1 MAAHAM
7 GKKPANRFPAALLA
21 LCTGAL
27 APGSVDGLTLFRIGG
42 PPPDEQGIEVVHL
55 SWEEAASGYG
65 GSVRSLDFEEG
76 RMAPVLL
83 DPDRNISLD
92 VLSLGGTPFG
102 AKHVRTENDFH
113 LRVVDGDPT
122 TAFEE
127 ADIKEVL
134 EHPLIGI
141 DLGGILP
148 VNRVVFYPTPE
159 GQDRFVEDFKI
170 YLFDGD
176 PSVLNSPLSNVR
188 SYVLVAEAE
197 DNRSPRVEVTIPT
210 RLAHT
215 VMVVIGDPHRRER
228 TIRPWEIAELEVYGE
243 GFAPAAS
250 YSSRI
255 LDLGGVSSLGQV
267 RWRERKD
274 PGAKV
279 EIRSRSGA
287 ADDPVR
293 YWRLTGRG
301 EERSYRDERG
311 GTLTREDYEGMVLT
325 EQGGTSLDAD
335 SWSFWSTPYA
345 GGSAADFA
353 SPGPNRYVQFQ
364 ALFENSGFSGGELTY
379 LEFEVTSPPVARQIL
394 GEVSPVRAVA
404 GRETAFVYA
413 FKPAFTAARSGEE
426 ESGFDRFDLSTPGEL
441 TGVDSV
447 RVNGDPVPCEAW
459 VDGSIDPVAC
469 GDASVPFPGPRV
481 ALKLPR
487 LETTDSGKVVEVFF
501 RARVFRFG
509 TVFDGVVSDTGRP
522 GEVGQAVAEGDATFA
537 LDSNSLS
544 VGVELSGSLLQEVA
558 ASSPVVTPN
567 GDGVNDEV
575 SFQYTLLQLADAQAV
590 TVDVYDLSGRRVR
603 RVYEGLEASGRGERL
618 WDGRGT
624 DGPLPPGIYLF
635 RVQVDADS
643 RRAERSGVIHV
654 AY

>member
-1 MAAHAM
+1 M
-7 GKKPANRFPAALLA
+7 
-21 LCTGAL
+21 
-27 APGSVDGLTLFRIGG
+27 
-42 PPPDEQGIEVVHL
+42 
-55 SWEEAASGYG
+55 
-65 GSVRSLDFEEG
+65 
-76 RMAPVLL
+76 
-83 DPDRNISLD
+83 
-92 VLSLGGTPFG
+92 
-102 AKHVRTENDFH
+102 
-113 LRVVDGDPT
+113 
-122 TAFEE
+122 
-127 ADIKEVL
+127 
-134 EHPLIGI
+134 
-141 DLGGILP
+141 
-148 VNRVVFYPTPE
+148 VFYPTPE

-274 PGAKV
+274 PGVKV

-287 ADDPVR
+287 DADPVR

-311 GTLTREDYEGMVLT
+311 RLLTREEYEGIVLT
-325 EQGGTSLDAD
+325 EQAGTSHDAD
-335 SWSFWSTPYA
+335 NWSYWSAPYTA
-345 GGSAADFA
+345 GSAADFA

-364 ALFENSGFSGGELTY
+364 VRFENSGFSGGEMTH
-379 LEFEVTSPPVARQIL
+379 LEFEATSPPVARQVV
-394 GEVSPVRAVA
+394 GEVSPPLAVA
-404 GRETAFVYA
+404 GRETGFVYA
-413 FKPAFTAARSGEE
+413 FRPAFTAARSGEE

-469 GDASVPFPGPRV
+469 GNASVPFPGPRV
-481 ALKLPR
+481 ALRLPR
-487 LETTDSGKVVEVFF
+487 METTDSGKVVEVFF

>member
-1 MAAHAM
+1 MKAPAM
-7 GKKPANRFPAALLA
+7 GKWHAHRLPAALLA

-27 APGSVDGLTLFRIGG
+27 APGAGDGLTLFRIGG
-42 PPPDEQGIEVVHL
+42 PPPDEPGTEVVHL
-55 SWEEAASGYG
+55 SWQEAAAGYG
-65 GSVRSLDFEEG
+65 GSIRSLDFEGG

-176 PSVLNSPLSNVR
+176 PSVLNNPLSNVR
-188 SYVLVAEAE
+188 SYDLVAETK

-250 YSSRI
+250 YRPRI

-287 ADDPVR
+287 DDDPVR

-311 GTLTREDYEGMVLT
+311 GTLTREEYEGMVLT
-325 EQGGTSLDAD
+325 EQAGTSLDAD

-364 ALFENSGFSGGELTY
+364 ARFENSGFSGGELSY

-426 ESGFDRFDLSTPGEL
+426 ESGFDRFDLSRGALAAIESKCLAEP
-441 TGVDSV
+441 SV
-447 RVNGDPVPCEAW
+447 KGWQFSSIHPWKKSAVPRY
-459 VDGSIDPVAC
+459 G
-469 GDASVPFPGPRV
+469 
-481 ALKLPR
+481 ALPEMAPQCTR
-487 LETTDSGKVVEVFF
+487 PSLE
-501 RARVFRFG
+501 
-509 TVFDGVVSDTGRP
+509 
-522 GEVGQAVAEGDATFA
+522 
-537 LDSNSLS
+537 
-544 VGVELSGSLLQEVA
+544 
-558 ASSPVVTPN
+558 
-567 GDGVNDEV
+567 
-575 SFQYTLLQLADAQAV
+575 
-590 TVDVYDLSGRRVR
+590 
-603 RVYEGLEASGRGERL
+603 EGLEPDIFAC
-618 WDGRGT
+618 
-624 DGPLPPGIYLF
+624 P
-635 RVQVDADS
+635 
-643 RRAERSGVIHV
+643 
-654 AY
+654 